1 MTVGVAA
8 TATDGVP
15 KPVIVGCG
23 SMYSLGEKLQ
33 VGTVSVIISRFIST
47 RDRAG
52 RLDSR

>member
-23 SMYSLGEKLQ
+23 SMYVLKVKLASWHSIAI
-33 VGTVSVIISRFIST
+33 VSWFIST
-47 RDRAG
+47 GDRVG
-52 RLDSR
+52 